1 MLPLLQL
8 TFVNAKFSCLPTL
21 QWPQLAQSKLRVAE
35 LREWLKAKEVAYLP
49 RDTKRTLQQIATA
62 YLKAHVT
69 SIDKAKVDGMTDEEV
84 SDALELRGLH
94 RRGNLETRRER
105 LKSAAQET
113 PAADGNGGNVPASA
127 AGVAPQASTGDS
139 ALLKQL
145 LGELA
150 KVNSRMDALE
160 ARGPSKRSPA
170 ATASAAETKQEET
183 AASQWRAAVDVDM
196 TNEGTSMT
204 PAKRSAE
211 DIDGE
216 FTVPTHLSANTA
228 RMVRWWDYEPFFPKD
243 LNVGSAEFD
252 AAAFGRTD
260 TAGTRAPTRHSGW
273 PSLEAFTAHFH
284 HLLQAAAIHPS
295 MMRMA
300 TMISSLVQGGR
311 PWKHIQRWTVLKA
324 DQVRQHGVLTQAMVA
339 DNYHLC
345 QVGDGVGLQFGT
357 SRPQA
362 PGQQSSKRRR
372 TTARPRQLC
381 AVHGWCSHTTDECHA
396 RKRGGDSARA
406 KRGEKP
412 PPTR

>member
-1 MLPLLQL
+1 MCCSQGRPTPTIAPSPPADVRECKIFLSTDVTMAATSTTPLRDMR
-8 TFVNAKFSCLPTL
+8 
-21 QWPQLAQSKLRVAE
+21 KLRVAE

-69 SIDKAKVDGMTDEEV
+69 PIDKAKVDGMTDEEV

-211 DIDGE
+211 DIDGPQRGE
-216 FTVPTHLSANTA
+216 CG
-228 RMVRWWDYEPFFPKD
+228 VRRSSIWED
-243 LNVGSAEFD
+243 
-252 AAAFGRTD
+252 
-260 TAGTRAPTRHSGW
+260 RH
-273 PSLEAFTAHFH
+273 
-284 HLLQAAAIHPS
+284 
-295 MMRMA
+295 
-300 TMISSLVQGGR
+300 
-311 PWKHIQRWTVLKA
+311 RWHTGA
-324 DQVRQHGVLTQAMVA
+324 DQA
-339 DNYHLC
+339 
-345 QVGDGVGLQFGT
+345 
-357 SRPQA
+357 
-362 PGQQSSKRRR
+362 
-372 TTARPRQLC
+372 
-381 AVHGWCSHTTDECHA
+381 
-396 RKRGGDSARA
+396 
-406 KRGEKP
+406 
-412 PPTR
+412 

>member
-1 MLPLLQL
+1 MAATSTTPLRDMR
-8 TFVNAKFSCLPTL
+8 
-21 QWPQLAQSKLRVAE
+21 KLRVAE

-69 SIDKAKVDGMTDEEV
+69 PIDKAKVDGMTDEEV

-127 AGVAPQASTGDS
+127 AGAAPQASTGDS

-160 ARGPSKRSPA
+160 ARGSSKRSPA
-170 ATASAAETKQEET
+170 ATATAAETKQEET

-228 RMVRWWDYEPFFPKD
+228 RWFAGGTTNPSSRRTSTWGVRSSTQQHLGGPTP
-243 LNVGSAEFD
+243 LAH
-252 AAAFGRTD
+252 GRRPGIVD
-260 TAGTRAPTRHSGW
+260 
-273 PSLEAFTAHFH
+273 
-284 HLLQAAAIHPS
+284 
-295 MMRMA
+295 
-300 TMISSLVQGGR
+300 GR
-311 PWKHIQRWTVLKA
+311 PWR
-324 DQVRQHGVLTQAMVA
+324 RSQH
-339 DNYHLC
+339 
-345 QVGDGVGLQFGT
+345 T
-357 SRPQA
+357 SIICC
-362 PGQQSSKRRR
+362 KRRPY
-372 TTARPRQLC
+372 T
-381 AVHGWCSHTTDECHA
+381 
-396 RKRGGDSARA
+396 RA
-406 KRGEKP
+406 
-412 PPTR
+412 